1 MEWDYV
7 APMVIAVTITLS
19 AAAVLIFRPLAKRLG
34 DLIEITGRRQS
45 VEARSED
52 IARLTEV
59 VSSLADRLEHLEQ
72 RQDFAD
78 RILVSLDRPSG
89 ERQAQLHEREA
100 NER

>member
-7 APMVIAVTITLS
+7 APLIAVVTITLS

-45 VEARSED
+45 AEARSED

-59 VSSLADRLEHLEQ
+59 VSRLADRLEHLEQ

-78 RILVSLDRPSG
+78 RILVSMERTAG
-89 ERQAQLHEREA
+89 EHPARLREPKTHEG
-100 NER
+100 